1 MSKTLRPVDSGEPLD
16 RGTLRRIAEALKPIA
31 PGPDRAARMRGRVLD
46 AVRTSGRGD
55 SSMYLTVRATE
66 GAWVEI
72 APLVQRKRVYRDRTG
87 EAYLLRLL
95 PGAVLAGHDHPAHE
109 ECVVLEGETFL
120 GDIRLAAGDFH
131 LARADT
137 DHGVVRSP
145 KGALLY
151 VRTVAIAP

>member
-1 MSKTLRPVDSGEPLD
+1 MSKTLRPVDSGDALD
-16 RGTLRRIAEALKPIA
+16 RETFRRIAEVLDPIE
-31 PGPDRAARMRGRVLD
+31 PGPDQAATMRGRVLD
-46 AVRTSGRGD
+46 AARASGRYD
-55 SSMYLTVRATE
+55 SSKYLTVRATE
-66 GAWVEI
+66 GDWVEI

-95 PGAVLAGHDHPAHE
+95 PGAVLAGHNHPAHE

-137 DHGVVRSP
+137 DHGIVRSP

-151 VRTVAIAP
+151 VRTVAITP